1 MTADFFAGFQTVAEI
16 KTRYR
21 ELARQF
27 HPDLGGC
34 LETMKAINCQ
44 YHARLKGESGKEFDG
59 HKYTY
64 NNKTEQEIMDKI
76 ADLVK
81 LQDLQVDL
89 IGLWI
94 WIRGNTKPQRDA
106 LKALGCR
113 WHSGRLCWYWKPEWM
128 GRSRSN
134 PGSLD
139 ELARKYGCQGFT
151 SKGPVKLANA

>member
-1 MTADFFAGFQTVAEI
+1 MAQDFFAGLQSVPEI

-34 LETMKAINCQ
+34 LETMKIINSQ
-44 YHARLKGESGKEFDG
+44 YHAYLKNENGKEFEG
-59 HKYTY
+59 HKYNY
-64 NNKTEQEIMDKI
+64 NSKTEQEIIDKI
-76 ADLVK
+76 SELIK
-81 LQDLQVDL
+81 LEDLQVDL

-94 WIRGNTKPQRDA
+94 WIRGNTKPQKEA

-113 WHSGRLCWYWKPEWM
+113 WHSNRLCWYWKPQWA

-139 ELARKYGCQGFT
+139 ELALKYGCQGFT
-151 SKGPVKLANA
+151 SRGSTRLVAA

>member
-1 MTADFFAGFQTVAEI
+1 MTTDFFAGFQTAAEI

-76 ADLVK
+76 AELVK

-89 IGLWI
+89 WL
-94 WIRGNTKPQRDA
+94 RLTPE
-106 LKALGCR
+106 
-113 WHSGRLCWYWKPEWM
+113 GRASEAEQVR
-128 GRSRSN
+128 RSK
-134 PGSLD
+134 
-139 ELARKYGCQGFT
+139 ARKRNCDN
-151 SKGPVKLANA
+151 L